1 MKFSRRVVLAKDTA
15 LATVRPR
22 HAAALSYCWLD
33 CFTLRSGVE
42 FAEILSA
49 SFLEILG
56 GFMRRIGLFIS
67 AILLATIGIAFAQQ
81 TQHKPKEG
89 QAAEPAPTPIPATDA
104 AKKNPVKP
112 TPEGL
117 AEARKLYGY
126 HCAMCHGKDGDGKGD
141 LAEQMKLD
149 LKDWRDSSSI
159 SKYTDGEL
167 FYIIT
172 NGRGKMV
179 GGEGDRTKD
188 EVRWNL
194 VSLVRAFGQK
204 TSASTPKS

>member
-1 MKFSRRVVLAKDTA
+1 
-15 LATVRPR
+15 
-22 HAAALSYCWLD
+22 
-33 CFTLRSGVE
+33 
-42 FAEILSA
+42 
-49 SFLEILG
+49 
-56 GFMRRIGLFIS
+56 MRRIGLFIS

-81 TQHKPKEG
+81 TQDKPKEG

-159 SKYTDGEL
+159 
-167 FYIIT
+167 
-172 NGRGKMV
+172 
-179 GGEGDRTKD
+179 
-188 EVRWNL
+188 
-194 VSLVRAFGQK
+194 
-204 TSASTPKS
+204 

>member
-1 MKFSRRVVLAKDTA
+1 MLRLVGLFYIAYRGRI
-15 LATVRPR
+15 R
-22 HAAALSYCWLD
+22 LD
-33 CFTLRSGVE
+33 IFRIVPGR
-42 FAEILSA
+42 
-49 SFLEILG
+49 FLEIEG
-56 GFMRRIGLFIS
+56 CFVRRIGLFIS
-67 AILLATIGIAFAQQ
+67 AILLATVGIAFAQQ
-81 TQHKPKEG
+81 TQDKPKEG
-89 QAAEPAPTPIPATDA
+89 KAAEPAPTPIPAADA

-149 LKDWRDSSSI
+149 LKDWHDSSSI